1 MPLPSG
7 RCARKRHTR
16 AMAMARPLVL
26 RVRAIADERDVLI
39 SSVSRCGLSDAKDI
53 PWAYSTS
60 HKCPVPVFNSPVS
73 A

>member
-1 MPLPSG
+1 MRAFPMPLPSG

-39 SSVSRCGLSDAKDI
+39 SSVSRCGLI
-53 PWAYSTS
+53 R
-60 HKCPVPVFNSPVS
+60 V
-73 A
+73 